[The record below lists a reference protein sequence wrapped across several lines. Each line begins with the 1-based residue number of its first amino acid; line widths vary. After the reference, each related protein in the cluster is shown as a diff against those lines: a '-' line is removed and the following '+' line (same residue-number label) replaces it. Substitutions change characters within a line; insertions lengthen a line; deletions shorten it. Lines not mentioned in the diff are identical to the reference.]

1 MSFISCANKHT
12 LIFLN
17 VILEAYDGVK
27 VMKCTII
34 IPDDIVIDSAVLELK
49 IIPKTRDRI
58 SNPKKGKRA
67 KFWHN
72 KCSDDEEPD
81 EGLLFEELY

>member
-1 MSFISCANKHT
+1 M
-12 LIFLN
+12 
-17 VILEAYDGVK
+17 K

-49 IIPKTRDRI
+49 IKPKTRDRI
-58 SNPKKGKRA
+58 SNLKKGKRA

>member
-1 MSFISCANKHT
+1 M
-12 LIFLN
+12 
-17 VILEAYDGVK
+17 K

-49 IIPKTRDRI
+49 IKPKTRDRI
-58 SNPKKGKRA
+58 CNPKKGKRA